1 MKKYLDHHNDNYV
14 GLEGYYN
21 GMDVNDY
28 TFEEAFKNLEK

>member
-21 GMDVNDY
+21 GMDTNDY
-28 TFEEAFKNLEK
+28 AFK